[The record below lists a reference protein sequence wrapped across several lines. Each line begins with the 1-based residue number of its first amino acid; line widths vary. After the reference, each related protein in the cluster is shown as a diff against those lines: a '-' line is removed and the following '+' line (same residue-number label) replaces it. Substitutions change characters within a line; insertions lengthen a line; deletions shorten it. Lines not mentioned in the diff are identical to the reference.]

1 MLPSLLAREIQK
13 GLKQFLITAYEPS
26 DPFFSGIMER
36 FTQDESRWMKGPYLQ
51 LGLPFRAG
59 AAGKNYFDGFETEHP
74 SFVHQETAWNRL
86 ASNRVAQSTIVATG
100 TGSGKTECFLYP
112 VLDHCMRAK
121 ASGHGGVKALV
132 IYPMNALATDQA
144 ARFAKRVA
152 LTPAFKGLRVGLYV
166 GGMAGKDGRGEVRM
180 TAEKVITDRET
191 LRRDPP
197 DILLTNYKML
207 DYLLIRPKDS
217 KLWAKNT
224 PEMLRYIIVD
234 ELHTF
239 DGAQG
244 TDLALLLRRLKARLG
259 TPQGHAICVGTS
271 ATLGG
276 ASYTE
281 PIRQYAKKIFS
292 LDFPADSVVI
302 EDRLTEAEFLG
313 NSPIE
318 HIFSGAGELAE
329 LLRSEKYASPKEVV
343 KAWFHL
349 FFPEAEVPA
358 DVEDRAWRIA
368 LGQMLKRHL
377 LFSNLIK
384 ILKGGI
390 VPLGDLAQQ
399 MQGPLPESARAHSD
413 ALLDALLVL
422 VAWARKEDGLPF
434 VTLKVHL
441 WLREMR
447 RMVTEVSKDKEKI
460 ELLADSDL
468 KRDDGKL
475 YLPAIQCTACHAT
488 GWLSR
493 LPLDHTS
500 GKAKVSTELNAIYE
514 AWFAGNPDA
523 LRLYPSVDVPLPL
536 CDGYEQ
542 FLCTHCGALLGKD
555 GDCAHCGSHLSIKVF
570 QVTALRHG
578 KSRAGTAYTR
588 HDQTCPVCG
597 SHSSPVLLGSRA
609 TTLGSV
615 AIEQSWAST
624 FNDDKKLIAF
634 SDSVQDAAHRA
645 GFFGAR
651 TYQNTVRT
659 GISKVI
665 DLFDGP
671 QIPWLEFLERCRNI
685 WLEEDSPLVM
695 PLERFVSEFIGPNMT
710 WQRDW
715 AKGLLKDG
723 VLKSSSK
730 LPGRVQKRLEW
741 QAFAEFT
748 YLSRRGRSLD
758 ILGKATLAP
767 SLTSVQTAA
776 DTLLP
781 ILHENFGIRHVT
793 QKEVLH
799 WLWGIV
805 TRMRRIGAIA
815 QPDLQKYAE
824 KGDFYAF
831 SNSAGRREWLPNIGT
846 HAPRPLFLSL
856 EKAEGC
862 ENIVGSGSQSFFP
875 VWLKQAIGGLLPP
888 GADREIYSAGL
899 NALLKADIVTKII
912 GEKDRSSFGL
922 NPDALYL
929 ETHVVKL
936 ATESGIRQLTT
947 PKETANAFLDMPCLD
962 APQERYAKIQQSE
975 SWLADRFSRGD
986 LRRVFSAEHT
996 GLLKREQR
1004 ESLEL
1009 RFKDS
1014 KDPKPWYE
1022 NLLSATPTLEM
1033 GVDIGDLS
1041 SVMLCSVPPN
1051 QSSYLQRSGRAGRRD
1066 GNAFALTIADGN
1078 NPHDLYFFD
1087 DTNEMLKG
1095 EVVPPDVF
1103 LKAVEVLRRQLF
1115 AFSMDCWV
1123 ASGISEDALPKE
1135 TRKALDAL
1143 DSNDK
1148 KRFPYTFSDYV
1159 LAHDEEILKRFCDL
1173 LQPDLDERVE
1183 LRLRDFMFGTDEKD
1197 GLRIRLQKILEE
1209 LAAERKSHREKAEQI
1224 KKLIAEKKKGPQDQ
1238 STREEIAQLDRE
1250 RQNKIELVKEI
1261 NDRDLLNTLTDAGLI
1276 PNYAFPESGV
1286 ELKSILWRNK
1296 GADDPQDGSK
1306 YITLP
1311 AERYERPAKSALSEF
1326 APENHFFANQHEV
1339 VIEQVNMDLSKLEKW
1354 RLCPTCQHM
1363 QNLQDEADS
1372 YSSCPNCGEA
1382 MWVNLS
1388 QERFLLRF
1396 KQAIAH
1402 NNDVDSR
1409 IDDRAED
1416 REPKFFV
1423 RQMLLDF
1430 DSKDVKEAYKLKA
1443 SEVPFGFEF
1452 IQHVTFRDINFGEI
1466 DKGDDVYSVAGEKK
1480 PRSGFK
1486 LCRHCG
1492 QVQRTKR
1499 NEWERQYDQ
1508 LHAKDCKQYGNDDP
1522 ANIVECLYLYREF
1535 ASEALRIL
1543 MPYTSAGVE
1552 ETSVVSFM
1560 AALRLGVQE
1569 RFGGDVSHVG
1579 SIAQKE
1585 KIPGGTDRHC
1595 VVLYDSVPG
1604 GTGYLHELL
1613 ADNAQALKDVIR
1625 LAYNKL
1631 SSCVCNGDPEKDGC
1645 YRCVYQY
1652 RMGRELKL
1660 ISRDRARTIIK
1671 DILDSLDQLESI
1683 PTIKDIEINPNFD
1696 SELEAQF
1703 IEGLQRLSGKDGLP
1717 RIKRVQEIIGGKA
1730 GYILEVGEYRYRVE
1744 PQVDLGKDDGVAYS
1758 SRPDFVL
1765 WPDQKESVHRKPVAV
1780 FCDGWTFHRDS
1791 ANEDARKRSALVSS
1805 GKFLVWSVTWED
1817 VQASIEGSTTGK
1829 LTISEHLAP
1838 MCFNAPDIL
1847 PPVLRAA
1854 YRESFWSQ
1862 HSVAVLLGLLA
1873 DPDSTGRLSRH
1884 AGATA
1889 FRMVP
1894 NHGTPEGAT
1903 AREKLAGFWNT
1914 PELPEVDR
1922 PDGTACGNT
1931 NSDSVSLRYWWPKA
1945 LTNAQAV
1952 IPLSLGLVIYDDAA
1966 EEADPQKH
1974 RAWQRWLWLFN
1985 IFQTLP
1991 GVLLATQTGI
2001 RNGDYATLNF
2011 SVPGKQAPDT
2021 HGAAKSAAWEAIW
2034 DQVIESLRDGL
2045 GSLIQTGAEPP
2056 DKVGFELDEDGDVVA
2071 EAELAWSGTE
2081 VVLLMPQQADYVTI
2095 WHSHGWKT
2103 VIADGDWAEEI
2114 GKAISSGKKHPMD
2127 GEVQQ

>member
-1 MLPSLLAREIQK
+1 MLPSLLAREIQY

-26 DPFFSGIMER
+26 DPFFSGLIER

-51 LGLPFRAG
+51 LGLPFRSGPAG
-59 AAGKNYFDGFETEHP
+59 RKYFEGFETEYP
-74 SFVHQETAWNRL
+74 SFVHQETAWNRIT
-86 ASNRVAQSTIVATG
+86 SSRVAQSTIVATG

-121 ASGHGGVKALV
+121 VGGIGGVKVLI
-132 IYPMNALATDQA
+132 IYPMNALANDQA
-144 ARFAKRVA
+144 GRFAKRIAV
-152 LTPAFKGLRVGLYV
+152 TPAFKGLRVGLYV

-180 TAEKVITDRET
+180 TADKVITDRET

-217 KLWAKNT
+217 KLWTKNT
-224 PEMLRYIIVD
+224 PETLRYIIVD

-276 ASYTE
+276 ASNTE

-292 LDFPADSVVI
+292 VDFPADSVVM
-302 EDRLTEAEFLG
+302 EDRLTETEFLG
-313 NSPIE
+313 SSPIE
-318 HIFSGAGELAE
+318 YIFSSADDLVEV
-329 LLRSEKYASPKEVV
+329 LRPEKYSSQNEAVR
-343 KAWFHL
+343 AWFHL
-349 FFPEAEVPA
+349 FFPEAEIPA
-358 DVEDRAWRIA
+358 NLEDRAWRIA
-368 LGQMLKRHL
+368 LGQKLKRHL

-384 ILKGGI
+384 ILKGGV
-390 VPLGDLAQQ
+390 VPLRDLAQQ
-399 MQGPLPESARAHSD
+399 MQGPLPDGARAHAA

-434 VTLKVHL
+434 VSLKVHL

-460 ELLADSDL
+460 ELVADSDL

-475 YLPAIQCTACHAT
+475 YLPTIQCTVCHAT
-488 GWLSR
+488 GWLSK

-500 GKAKVSTELNAIYE
+500 GKAKVSIELDAIYE
-514 AWFAGNPDA
+514 AWFAGTPDV
-523 LRLYPSVDVPLPL
+523 LRLYPAVSVSLPL

-542 FLCTHCGALLGKD
+542 FLCTQCGTLQGKD
-555 GDCAHCGSHLSIKVF
+555 GDCIHCGSHLSIKVF

-597 SHSSPVLLGSRA
+597 SHAAPVLLGSRA
-609 TTLGSV
+609 ATLGSV

-645 GFFGAR
+645 GFFASR

-659 GISKVI
+659 GIAKVI
-665 DLFDGP
+665 DLFDEP
-671 QIPWLEFLERCRNI
+671 QIPWLEFLERCRNN
-685 WLEEDSPLVM
+685 WLEEDSPLAM
-695 PLERFVSEFIGPNMT
+695 PQERFVSEFIGPNMT

-715 AKGLLKDG
+715 AEGLLKDG
-723 VLKSSSK
+723 ILKSSSK

-741 QAFAEFT
+741 QTFAEFT
-748 YLSRRGRSLD
+748 YLSRRGRSLE

-767 SLTSVQTAA
+767 AFGSLVAAVDSV
-776 DTLLP
+776 LP
-781 ILHENFGIRHVT
+781 VLHEKFGIRHVEKT
-793 QKEVLH
+793 EVLH
-799 WLWGIV
+799 WLWGV
-805 TRMRRIGAIA
+805 VARMRRIGAVA
-815 QPDLQKYAE
+815 LPDMKKYAE
-824 KGDFYAF
+824 DGDFYRF

-846 HAPRPLFLSL
+846 RAPRPVLLSF
-856 EKAEGC
+856 EKADGYERIG
-862 ENIVGSGSQSFFP
+862 EPGNQSFFP
-875 VWLKQAIGGLLPP
+875 VWLKQSLGGLLPP
-888 GADREIYSAGL
+888 GAHDEIYSAGL
-899 NALLKADIVTKII
+899 VALEKAGIVTRIL
-912 GEKDRSSFGL
+912 GEKGNVYGL
-922 NPDALYL
+922 NPEALFL

-936 ATESGIRQLTT
+936 ATESGIRQITT
-947 PKETANAFLDMPCLD
+947 PEQAAAALLGMPCLD
-962 APQERYAKIQQSE
+962 APQERYTNIQQSR

-1004 ESLEL
+1004 ESIEL
-1009 RFKDS
+1009 RFKEA

-1095 EVVPPDVF
+1095 ELIPPDVF

-1123 ASGISEDALPKE
+1123 ASGVSEDALPKE

-1148 KRFPYTFSDYV
+1148 KRFPYTFLDFV
-1159 LAHDEEILKRFCDL
+1159 LAHDEEILKRLCDL
-1173 LQPDLDERVE
+1173 LQPDLDDRVQQ
-1183 LRLRDFMFGTDEKD
+1183 RLRDFMFGTDDRD
-1197 GLRIRLQKILEE
+1197 GLRIRLQKVLEE
-1209 LAAERKSHREKAEQI
+1209 LAGERKSHREKAEQI
-1224 KKLIAEKKKGPQDQ
+1224 KKLITERKKGPQDQ
-1238 STREEIAQLDRE
+1238 STQEEIAQLDRE

-1296 GADDPQDGSK
+1296 GTDDPQDGSR
-1306 YITLP
+1306 YVTLP

-1339 VIEQVNMDLSKLEKW
+1339 VIEQVNMDLSKLERW

-1363 QNLQDEADS
+1363 QNLEDEADS
-1372 YSSCPNCGEA
+1372 YSSCPSCGEA

-1388 QERFLLRF
+1388 QERNLLRF

-1423 RQMLLDF
+1423 RQMLLNF
-1430 DSKDVKEAYKLKA
+1430 EPKDVKEAYKLKA

-1452 IQHVTFRDINFGEI
+1452 VEHVTFRDINFGEV
-1466 DKGDDVYSVAGEKK
+1466 DKGDDVYSVAGERK

-1492 QVQRTKR
+1492 QVQRAKR

-1508 LHAKDCKQYGNDDP
+1508 LHAKDCKQYGKDDP
-1522 ANIVECLYLYREF
+1522 ANIIECLYLYREF

-1560 AALRLGVQE
+1560 AALRLGIQE

-1579 SIAQKE
+1579 SITQRE
-1585 KIPGGTDRHC
+1585 KIPGETERNY

-1625 LAYNKL
+1625 LAYTKL
-1631 SSCVCNGDPEKDGC
+1631 SSCACNGDPEKDGC

-1652 RMGRELKL
+1652 RMGRDLKI
-1660 ISRDRARTIIK
+1660 ISRDRARAIIK

-1717 RIKRVQEIIGGKA
+1717 RIKRVQEIIEGKT

-1744 PQVDLGKDDGVAYS
+1744 PQVDLGIDDGVAYP

-1765 WPDQKESVHRKPVAV
+1765 WPDQKDSVHRKPVAV
-1780 FCDGWTFHRDS
+1780 FCDGWTFHRNS

-1805 GKFLVWSVTWED
+1805 GKFLVWSLTWED
-1817 VQASIEGSTTGK
+1817 VQASIEASTAGK
-1829 LTISEHLAP
+1829 LSISEHLAP
-1838 MCFNAPDIL
+1838 MCFNAPDML
-1847 PPVLRAA
+1847 PPVLRAV
-1854 YRESFWSQ
+1854 YQESLWKQ
-1862 HSVAVLLGLLA
+1862 QPVAILLRLLA
-1873 DPDSTGRLSRH
+1873 DPDCAGRLSRH

-1894 NHGTPEGAT
+1894 NHGTPEGAE
-1903 AREKLAGFWNT
+1903 AREELMAFWKT
-1914 PELPEVDR
+1914 PELPEIER

-1945 LTNAQAV
+1945 LTNAQTSV
-1952 IPLSLGLVIYDDAA
+1952 PISPGLIIYDDAT
-1966 EEADPQKH
+1966 EESDPEKH
-1974 RAWQRWLWLFN
+1974 RAWQRWLWFFN

-1991 GVLLATQTGI
+1991 GFLMATQTGI
-2001 RNGDYATLNF
+2001 RNGDYAMLNF
-2011 SVPGKQAPDT
+2011 STPGTQSPDT

-2034 DQVIESLRDGL
+2034 NQVIHSLWDGL
-2045 GSLIQTGAEPP
+2045 ASLIQAGAEPP
-2056 DKVGFELDEDGDVVA
+2056 DEVGFELSDGGDVVA
-2071 EAELAWSGTE
+2071 EAELAWRGFH
-2081 VVLLMPQQADYVTI
+2081 VVLLMPQQADYVAI
-2095 WHSHGWKT
+2095 WHSRGWKA
-2103 VIADGDWAEEI
+2103 VIAQGDWAEEI
-2114 GKAISSGKKHPMD
+2114 GRALSSDKQHPVD
-2127 GEVQQ
+2127 SEVRQ